1 MLHATIALQ
10 NSTLLAHMLIGCSV
24 GHLNLHLKP
33 PGVML
38 TPLMLTTPACLSSV
52 QLSTSV
58 TSMNQQLEVV
68 ADSSATAVAELS
80 AKVDGLQGEI
90 GQVKELLL
98 ALLARQ
104 QQ

>member
-1 MLHATIALQ
+1 
-10 NSTLLAHMLIGCSV
+10 
-24 GHLNLHLKP
+24 
-33 PGVML
+33 
-38 TPLMLTTPACLSSV
+38 
-52 QLSTSV
+52 
-58 TSMNQQLEVV
+58 MNQQLEVV

-98 ALLARQ
+98 ALLAKQ